1 MPTKPP
7 RGALGIGRSSAARA
21 TQAITPADEVAVRT
35 GLMREL
41 AALCC
46 TLNRI
51 ALKVEQDITENAA
64 RTPQKERR

>member
-1 MPTKPP
+1 
-7 RGALGIGRSSAARA
+7 
-21 TQAITPADEVAVRT
+21 
-35 GLMREL
+35 MREL